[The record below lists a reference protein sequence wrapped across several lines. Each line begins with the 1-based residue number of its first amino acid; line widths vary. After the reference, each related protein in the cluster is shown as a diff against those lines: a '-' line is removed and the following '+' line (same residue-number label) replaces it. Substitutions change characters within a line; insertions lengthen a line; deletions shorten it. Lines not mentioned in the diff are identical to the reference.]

1 MKMASNI
8 VIFITFLKE
17 GAKMSVITEKQ
28 KRNLY
33 KKLKEINV
41 TSEKDILNLKVAD
54 LKKIQTNENIE
65 NLKLQDIEIIWSM
78 QEAIENKNLFEFFMK

>member
-1 MKMASNI
+1 
-8 VIFITFLKE
+8 
-17 GAKMSVITEKQ
+17 MSVITEKQ